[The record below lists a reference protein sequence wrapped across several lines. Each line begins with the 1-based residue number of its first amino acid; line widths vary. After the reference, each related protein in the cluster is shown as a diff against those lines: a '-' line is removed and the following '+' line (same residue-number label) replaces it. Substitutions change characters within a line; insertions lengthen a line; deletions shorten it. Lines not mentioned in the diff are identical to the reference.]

1 MMLRALIARGKDAL
15 DQGGIPNAAR
25 DARLLAAHV
34 CELDPSRV
42 TLHEWDDIPDK
53 TIESYD
59 RAISERLQ
67 HRPVSRIIGARQ
79 FWGRL
84 FQITPDVLDPRGDT
98 ETLVAHALQYPSKH
112 ILDLGT
118 GSGILGITL
127 AAEQPNAVVVAT
139 DISEP
144 ALAVA
149 QNNAQIHQVKDRIR
163 FVQADWF
170 NGVSGEFDLIIS
182 NPPYIAENELNG
194 LARDVMDFDPMIAL
208 TPGGDGLA
216 PYRIIANQART
227 YLCKTGRV
235 IVEIGY
241 LQGSDV
247 TQMFVDA
254 GFANVQILRDLEG
267 KDRAISAENPI

>member
-1 MMLRALIARGKDAL
+1 
-15 DQGGIPNAAR
+15 
-25 DARLLAAHV
+25 
-34 CELDPSRV
+34 
-42 TLHEWDDIPDK
+42 
-53 TIESYD
+53 
-59 RAISERLQ
+59 
-67 HRPVSRIIGARQ
+67 
-79 FWGRL
+79 
-84 FQITPDVLDPRGDT
+84 
-98 ETLVAHALQYPSKH
+98 
-112 ILDLGT
+112 LDLGT

-149 QNNAQIHQVKDRIR
+149 QKNAQIHQVKDRIR

-194 LARDVMDFDPMIAL
+194 LDRDVMDFDPMIAL

-216 PYRIIANQART
+216 PYRIIAKQART

>member
-15 DQGGIPNAAR
+15 DQGGIPNASR

-34 CELDPSRV
+34 CELDPSRL

-112 ILDLGT
+112 ILDL
-118 GSGILGITL
+118 SL
-127 AAEQPNAVVVAT
+127 
-139 DISEP
+139 
-144 ALAVA
+144 
-149 QNNAQIHQVKDRIR
+149 IHI
-163 FVQADWF
+163 
-170 NGVSGEFDLIIS
+170 
-182 NPPYIAENELNG
+182 
-194 LARDVMDFDPMIAL
+194 
-208 TPGGDGLA
+208 
-216 PYRIIANQART
+216 
-227 YLCKTGRV
+227 
-235 IVEIGY
+235 
-241 LQGSDV
+241 
-247 TQMFVDA
+247 
-254 GFANVQILRDLEG
+254 
-267 KDRAISAENPI
+267 